1 MTILTISTVWLPAL
15 AIVVLLLARRPER
28 VPVSLERSPRL
39 LKDSRDVAFEAAI
52 EALLESEPATAKD
65 VRDRAQ
71 QDLYVRP

>member
-1 MTILTISTVWLPAL
+1 MTILTISIVWLAAL
-15 AIVVLLLARRPER
+15 AIVVFLLARRPER

-39 LKDSRDVAFEAAI
+39 LEDSHANFDEAI
-52 EALLESEPATAKD
+52 ETLLESEPATAKD